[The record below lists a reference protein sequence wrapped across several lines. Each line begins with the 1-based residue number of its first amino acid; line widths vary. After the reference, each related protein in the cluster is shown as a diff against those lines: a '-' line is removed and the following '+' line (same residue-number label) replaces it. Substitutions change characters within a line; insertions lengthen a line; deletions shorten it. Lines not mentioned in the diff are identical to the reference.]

1 MGDQATP
8 KKFEGERDMAILVY
22 YSNEDYFS
30 DAEKRWALL
39 DMAAAIR
46 RAEKARQD
54 AGDALPERPTT
65 LPNP

>member
-1 MGDQATP
+1 
-8 KKFEGERDMAILVY
+8 VY